1 MKKNIHKGG
10 FTMVELLVVIAMIM
24 ILAGSVTS
32 AVASANRRTNIARAT
47 VDVQEMTNAILAYQN
62 YGELDE
68 MDDRAATEDTIGFI
82 TGRATENGKTV
93 PVLYNASI
101 TSRGGERAVHDP
113 WGNPYLITIKSGSV
127 APPTSLRQ
135 MRSVLWFPN
144 FYRRAI
150 DE

>member
-1 MKKNIHKGG
+1 MKMFSHKGG

-32 AVASANRRTNIARAT
+32 AVASASRRANIMKAT

-62 YGELDE
+62 YGELKE
-68 MDDRAATEDTIGFI
+68 MSDLPATEDNIGFLM
-82 TGRATENGKTV
+82 GKESENGKTV
-93 PVLYNASI
+93 PVLYNATI
-101 TSRGGERAVHDP
+101 TSRGGERAVRDP
-113 WGNPYLITIKSGSV
+113 WGNPYLITVKSGSV
-127 APPTSLRQ
+127 TAPTSLKQ

-144 FYRRAI
+144 FNRRAV